1 MNRPPLDWQDV
12 AVQRERVL
20 RDFSRSSG
28 KVEMDLWA
36 PLRGTRSRP
45 SDRARSGLAAPRF
58 DQAQGVQPIPITVNL
73 SAIVGGGLLAW
84 IPLVILIALYLGS
97 GK

>member
-12 AVQRERVL
+12 AVQRPA
-20 RDFSRSSG
+20 
-28 KVEMDLWA
+28 KIEMDLWA
-36 PLRGTRSRP
+36 TASRQPAGRATPRALRSRP
-45 SDRARSGLAAPRF
+45 FGDH
-58 DQAQGVQPIPITVNL
+58 QAHGVQPIPITVNL

-84 IPLVILIALYLGS
+84 IPLVILIALYLGC